1 MIDKFNNLDFQNIP
15 DDYKNKEE
23 FYAKF
28 KERLED
34 VETFPTEYIYKFIYP
49 SSEETMAHIKSIF
62 KDANP
67 SFDYKA
73 SKSRK
78 YTSITVKINA
88 KDADEIIGFYLQVAE
103 IEGVMML

>member
-23 FYAKF
+23 FYTKF

-49 SSEETMAHIKSIF
+49 SSEETMTHIKSIF